1 MQELESSATIP
12 SKGEAMTIFCYP
24 RCSTCAKAIAFLEA
38 KGVSYTYRDIKL
50 ERPSKDELRSLYQR
64 SGLEL
69 RRFFNTS
76 GQLYRSME
84 LKTKLGTLSEDEMLD
99 LLSSDGMLVKRPL
112 LITEEFV
119 LVGFDVKKWEAMLS

>member
-1 MQELESSATIP
+1 
-12 SKGEAMTIFCYP
+12 MTIFCYP
-24 RCSTCAKAIAFLEA
+24 RCSTCAKAVAFLEA
-38 KGVSYTYRDIKL
+38 KGLTYTYRDIKL
-50 ERPSKDELRSLYQR
+50 ERPNKDELRSIYQN

-84 LKTKLGTLSEDEMLD
+84 LKSKLGELGEDAMLE

-112 LITEEFV
+112 LVSEKGV
-119 LVGFDVKKWEAMLS
+119 LVGFDVKKWSDFFR